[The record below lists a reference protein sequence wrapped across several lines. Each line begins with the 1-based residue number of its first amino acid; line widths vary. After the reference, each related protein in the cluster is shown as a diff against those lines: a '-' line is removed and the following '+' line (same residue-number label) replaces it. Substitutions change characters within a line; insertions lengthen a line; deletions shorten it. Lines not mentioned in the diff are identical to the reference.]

1 MKVSVITPCFN
12 AASSIAHT
20 IESFLAQHHGEKE
33 MIVVDGA
40 SQDGTQDIVRRYTG
54 EGVRLISEPDRG
66 MYDALNKGFAAF
78 GGDAVGALNA
88 DDTYHDRHVLG
99 RIAEA
104 LTEAEIAFGDLDFVT
119 DHASKRVVRRWRG
132 SGRPSGGF
140 RTGWM
145 PAHPTFYIR
154 REVAEAVGPFDL
166 SLAIASDYDFMLRA
180 VELFGYRTTHMDAVL
195 VDMMQGGRSTA
206 GLTAHIR
213 HNFEAL
219 ASRRKWLRA
228 PVVDQALVRKP
239 ARKIGQFLVR

>member
-40 SQDGTQDIVRRYTG
+40 SRDGTQDVVRRYG
-54 EGVRLISEPDRG
+54 RDGVRLISEPDRG

-78 GGDAVGALNA
+78 DGDVVGALNA
-88 DDTYHDRHVLG
+88 DDTFHDRHVLG
-99 RIAEA
+99 RIADA
-104 LTEAEIAFGDLDFVT
+104 LTGADIVFGDLNFVV
-119 DHASKRVVRRWRG
+119 DHASKRIVRRWRG
-132 SGRPSGGF
+132 GARPRGGF

-154 REVAEAVGPFDL
+154 REVADAVGPFDL
-166 SLAIASDYDFMLRA
+166 SLATASDYDFMLRA
-180 VELFGYRTTHMDAVL
+180 VELFDHRTVHIDAVL

-206 GLTAHIR
+206 SLSAHIR
-213 HNFEAL
+213 HNIEAL
-219 ASRRKWLRA
+219 TSRRKWLNA
-228 PVVDQALVRKP
+228 PLVDQALVRKP